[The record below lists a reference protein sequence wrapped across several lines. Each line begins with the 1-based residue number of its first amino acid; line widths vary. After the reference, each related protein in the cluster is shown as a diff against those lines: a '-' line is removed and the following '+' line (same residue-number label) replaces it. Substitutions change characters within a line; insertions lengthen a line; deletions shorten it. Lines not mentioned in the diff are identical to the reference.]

1 MVVEELKK
9 IGMALPLIFFIILV
23 SAVSVIIIV
32 SFQETK
38 PTSESVSMT
47 NESNIFAD
55 GSLLL
60 GVDTSRGNFKTL
72 DNGTSAITIHNQ
84 TNVSISRNNYLAFP
98 NGSIILNEGAK
109 TDLGSGSLIN
119 ASYQYDIEATSYF
132 YNITQGGGNTLQ
144 NISKQMPLLGTIII
158 IMLIAS
164 AALGVFT
171 FIGGRKKPL

>member
-98 NGSIILNEGAK
+98 KFPS
-109 TDLGSGSLIN
+109 TW
-119 ASYQYDIEATSYF
+119 F
-132 YNITQGGGNTLQ
+132 FPCP
-144 NISKQMPLLGTIII
+144 SKVKLL
-158 IMLIAS
+158 
-164 AALGVFT
+164 
-171 FIGGRKKPL
+171 